1 MDSTNN
7 QGLVKWFNNN
17 KGWGFIAPEAGGE
30 DIFVHYSEIHGD
42 GFKTLKEGEKVNF
55 ELTQGEKGL
64 YAKAVT
70 RA

>member
-1 MDSTNN
+1 MDGTT

-17 KGWGFIAPEAGGE
+17 KGWGFIAPDEGGE
-30 DIFVHYSEIHGD
+30 DIFVHYSEIHGE

-55 ELTQGEKGL
+55 QLARGEKGFF
-64 YAKAVT
+64 AKAVT

>member
-1 MDSTNN
+1 MEGGN

-17 KGWGFIAPEAGGE
+17 KGWGFIAPDEGGE

-55 ELTQGEKGL
+55 ELARGPKGF